1 MKTAF
6 KWIFDIS
13 LMVMIALAFVYP
25 QSAAVTVVAI
35 WAWFGI
41 MVCIF
46 LISAGITGQCLWL
59 KDGWP
64 GISDTTRRAFGLA
77 KAIPLSSTFRFVIM
91 TALVTASLLN
101 AGMLTVALCYLGS
114 LLSFRFLRSL
124 FLMFPGRKPCPAP
137 SA

>member
-13 LMVMIALAFVYP
+13 LLVMIALAFVYP
-25 QSAAVTVVAI
+25 QSAAVTVVVI

-41 MVCIF
+41 VVSTMLMC
-46 LISAGITGQCLWL
+46 AGIVGQCAWV
-59 KDGWP
+59 KDGNS
-64 GISDTTRRAFGLA
+64 GIADLTRRAFGLA
-77 KAIPLSSTFRFVIM
+77 IRIRLRRQFRFVITTAVM
-91 TALVTASLLN
+91 TACLLN

-124 FLMFPGRKPCPAP
+124 LLMFTGRTSCYAP